1 MRAGYV
7 EAWKERSTPPMVRRP
22 KPIDA
27 ESVLYF
33 GAGEDVIHIR
43 FDWEPSSHVR
53 AWFRT
58 SREAF
63 AYRKK
68 LRREGYCVRAV
79 KGR

>member
-7 EAWKERSTPPMVRRP
+7 EAWRERSKPPMVRRP
-22 KPIDA
+22 SLGDSD
-27 ESVLYF
+27 SVLYL
-33 GAGEDVIHIR
+33 GSGDDVIHVR
-43 FDWEPSSHVR
+43 FDWEPSSYVR

-63 AYRKK
+63 AYRRK

>member
-1 MRAGYV
+1 MRAGYI
-7 EAWKERSTPPMVRRP
+7 EAWRERSKPPMQRRH
-22 KPIDA
+22 
-27 ESVLYF
+27 
-33 GAGEDVIHIR
+33 AGSTSTIYLGEGSPDTEPIHIR

-79 KGR
+79 KG